1 MYPAPV
7 NPEMTTRTQKNLL
20 NLLVVDQYTSPW
32 IVEDSENSLKLSIK
46 DIFSLCKQSRGWIR
60 IEYWFM
66 KNISEIM
73 YVLGN

>member
-20 NLLVVDQYTSPW
+20 DLLVVDQYTSPW

-46 DIFSLCKQSRGWIR
+46 DIFSFCKQSKAEVGL
-60 IEYWFM
+60 ECLFM